1 MNYRYLALDLDGT
14 LVNSQKVIT
23 PATYE
28 ALMKIQENGAKVI
41 LCSGRPMDGILALAR
56 QLKLKDFGGYII
68 SFNGGRVVSCATGEI
83 VFQREI
89 APDELWKV
97 FHYAKEFKTP
107 LLMHQKGSVLAEY
120 ADNEYIVLEAKIN
133 HMPVRKVD
141 DLSKH
146 TDEPIIKFIAVEKP
160 DYLATVEPK
169 MREALGPNFHVMRS
183 EPFFLEI
190 MAKDIEKSYALD
202 RLLETLGDTKDALV
216 ACGDGFNDISMI
228 EYAGMGVA
236 MANAQPAVKDVANF
250 ITRSNDDDGIALV
263 CEMFFSQPVR

>member
-1 MNYRYLALDLDGT
+1 MSYRYLALDLDGT

-23 PATYE
+23 PETYD
-28 ALMKIQENGAKVI
+28 ALMRIQERGAKII

-56 QLKLKDFGGYII
+56 QLKLKEFGGYII
-68 SFNGGRVVSCATGEI
+68 SFNGGRVVSCRTGEI
-83 VFQREI
+83 IFQREV

-107 LLMHQKGSVLAEY
+107 LLMHSKGSVLAEY
-120 ADNEYIVLEAKIN
+120 ADNKYIVLEAKIN
-133 HMPVRKVD
+133 HMPVRKVE
-141 DLSKH
+141 DLSAC
-146 TDEPIIKFIAVEKP
+146 TDEPIIKFIAVEEP

-202 RLLETLGDTKDALV
+202 QLLKKLGDTKDALV

-236 MANAQPAVKDVANF
+236 MENAQPAVKEVANF

-263 CEMFFSQPVR
+263 CSLFFTE